1 MAIHLVP
8 ACTEQQLLKIE
19 NLYMEAFP
27 KEERKP
33 FSLLIEKSREGTV
46 DILSIESDGNG
57 MIGEAIVAKDRELAL
72 LDYFAVSPQ
81 LRNGGAG
88 SCALEMLQSRY
99 AGHKFILEI
108 ESTLRP
114 VPDLDLRRRRKAFYL
129 RNGMKCMDYTVCL
142 FGIEMEV
149 LVHGEQV
156 DFGKYHAL
164 YENIYGTE
172 IAENI
177 VLI

>member
-81 LRNGGAG
+81 LRNGGVPALCKCCRADMPGINLFWKSRARCGRSRTWIFAG
-88 SCALEMLQSRY
+88 
-99 AGHKFILEI
+99 G
-108 ESTLRP
+108 
-114 VPDLDLRRRRKAFYL
+114 
-129 RNGMKCMDYTVCL
+129 
-142 FGIEMEV
+142 
-149 LVHGEQV
+149 
-156 DFGKYHAL
+156 GKHF
-164 YENIYGTE
+164 T
-172 IAENI
+172 
-177 VLI
+177 